1 VATLA
6 VNVARHQSTDP
17 KKCRKYVTEVTNYLW
32 TSVFE
37 RATQLDLQSD
47 IRGFNLKSPM
57 DGRKIDRDLLRAN
70 LHAERLTNAEI
81 DQRGHPNYTKP
92 R

>member
-1 VATLA
+1 MSHAL
-6 VNVARHQSTDP
+6 RGIKSTDP
-17 KKCRKYVTEVTNYLW
+17 KKCRKYVTEVTNYLLDHR
-32 TSVFE
+32 VFE

-47 IRGFNLKSPM
+47 IRGFNSEIGWMK
-57 DGRKIDRDLLRAN
+57 
-70 LHAERLTNAEI
+70 RLIETCSEQTYMPNDSRNAEI